1 MNEASVTLALETPS
15 LLNSRQK
22 LLELARK
29 KVTSDGY
36 IYKKGKS
43 RSKQVCDAS
52 EDSSPKR
59 AKTSA
64 NVRMN
69 RISAL
74 EEDIKDFND
83 RLKFKEKRREQA
95 SNSRNYKVCD
105 QLTEEMSAI
114 KQLKREREA
123 ELHQLQR
130 KQQQA
135 MWYRRKKCMATL
147 ESRSDSDQS
156 TLCSS
161 EPTSPTTSSLK
172 KRKHASPFQL
182 SSSLG
187 SPTSSHSN
195 PCSTPHSTPCSSPRV
210 TTPTSPPLQRKRSS
224 SVRPSPGPG
233 SPTDPTSPPLQRKR
247 SLSVRPSPGMNAE
260 NSSVMIVYN
269 HKPIR
274 HPGSFPP
281 TF

>member
-1 MNEASVTLALETPS
+1 
-15 LLNSRQK
+15 
-22 LLELARK
+22 
-29 KVTSDGY
+29 
-36 IYKKGKS
+36 
-43 RSKQVCDAS
+43 
-52 EDSSPKR
+52 
-59 AKTSA
+59 
-64 NVRMN
+64 MN

-135 MWYRRKKCMATL
+135 TWYRRKKCMATL

-161 EPTSPTTSSLK
+161 EPTSPMTSSLK

-187 SPTSSHSN
+187 SPTSPHSN

-233 SPTDPTSPPLQRKR
+233 SPTDPTSPPLQWKR
-247 SLSVRPSPGMNAE
+247 SSSVLPSPGPGSPTDPTSPLLQWKRSSSVRPSPG
-260 NSSVMIVYN
+260 
-269 HKPIR
+269 
-274 HPGSFPP
+274 PGSPTDPTSPP
-281 TF
+281 LHNGNKARRSDRLLVRELLQILGPQLHIC